1 MKILDCTL
9 RDGGYYNDWDFDPRT
24 VECYLTAMN
33 RLPVDMIEVGYRS
46 LPSKNYMG
54 RFGYSPRFELEKL
67 REQSKKR
74 IAVMFNEKDIRV
86 EDLPTVLDPVADK
99 LTQITIAV
107 MLFIDFKTAS
117 NPIINALGWVFLVF
131 LIKEAVMI
139 VGGLIMLLLNIRP
152 GAAEFW
158 GKAATVVFY
167 VGMVIII
174 AIGPEVGAL
183 NDILGFQLPN
193 VITGIIVVLCA
204 VMTIAAFASYMPET
218 FRQFKEYFDNKK
230 AAKNSK

>member
-1 MKILDCTL
+1 MKDLFKGCWTIPNLLSVIRILL
-9 RDGGYYNDWDFDPRT
+9 IPVFAYLFYNDEKIMSVVVLALSGLSDTFD
-24 VECYLTAMN
+24 
-33 RLPVDMIEVGYRS
+33 G
-46 LPSKNYMG
+46 
-54 RFGYSPRFELEKL
+54 
-67 REQSKKR
+67 Q
-74 IAVMFNEKDIRV
+74 IARKFNQISALGK
-86 EDLPTVLDPVADK
+86 VLDPVADK

-139 VGGLIMLLLNIRP
+139 IGGLIMLLLNIRP

-174 AIGPEVGAL
+174 AVGPEVGAL

-193 VITGIIVVLCA
+193 FITGAIVVLCA
-204 VMTIAAFASYMPET
+204 IMTLAAFASYMPET

-230 AAKNSK
+230 ANK

>member
-1 MKILDCTL
+1 MKDLFKGCWTIPNLLSVIRILLIPVFAYLFYNDEKILSVVVLALSGLSDTF
-9 RDGGYYNDWDFDPRT
+9 DG
-24 VECYLTAMN
+24 
-33 RLPVDMIEVGYRS
+33 
-46 LPSKNYMG
+46 
-54 RFGYSPRFELEKL
+54 
-67 REQSKKR
+67 Q
-74 IAVMFNEKDIRV
+74 IARKFNQISALGK
-86 EDLPTVLDPVADK
+86 VLDPVADK

-117 NPIINALGWVFLVF
+117 NPVINALGWVFLVF

-174 AIGPEVGAL
+174 AVGPEVGAL
-183 NDILGFQLPN
+183 NDILNFQLPN
-193 VITGIIVVLCA
+193 VVTGIIVVLCA

-218 FRQFKEYFDNKK
+218 FRQFKEYFDNRK